1 MKDLNILN
9 YLFDVFIAF
18 EAKVLEKVK
27 AELKNLEFF
36 VGDLVDISE
45 LEHVVIGFQHH
56 QDINMDG

>member
-18 EAKVLEKVK
+18 EAKVVEKVE

-45 LEHVVIGFQHH
+45 LEHGWIGWTTII
-56 QDINMDG
+56 DD